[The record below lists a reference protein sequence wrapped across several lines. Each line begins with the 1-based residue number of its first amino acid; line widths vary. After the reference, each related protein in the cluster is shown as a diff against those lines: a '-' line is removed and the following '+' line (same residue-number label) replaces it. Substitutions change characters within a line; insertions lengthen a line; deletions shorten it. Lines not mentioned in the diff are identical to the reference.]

1 MTKNECRMT
10 NEVRRIRDFVE
21 VRLADCMEVMACEI
35 DADYFAAACERIER
49 ETAQMGLFA
58 EPMVKPEPE
67 GMLL

>member
-10 NEVRRIRDFVE
+10 NEVRRIRD
-21 VRLADCMEVMACEI
+21 
-35 DADYFAAACERIER
+35 FAAACERIER